1 MDINLQW
8 HRAVSLR
15 LCNSM
20 ALVDFVSLSFK
31 HFKMR
36 KNARKFWDRK
46 GALPLLRPPLGT
58 PGSRV
63 HFVLHT
69 F

>member
-1 MDINLQW
+1 MVGYRNHSLASCYHVADVDRNLQW

-20 ALVDFVSLSFK
+20 ALVDRNYVSLSFK

-36 KNARKFWDRK
+36 NKNARKCTTVK
-46 GALPLLRPPLGT
+46 PI
-58 PGSRV
+58 
-63 HFVLHT
+63 
-69 F
+69 